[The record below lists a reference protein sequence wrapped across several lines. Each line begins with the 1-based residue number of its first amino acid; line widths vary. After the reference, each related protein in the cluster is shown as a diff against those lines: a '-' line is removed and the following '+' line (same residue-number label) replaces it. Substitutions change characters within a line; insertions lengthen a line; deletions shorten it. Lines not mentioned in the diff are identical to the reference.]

1 MNRSVFSSVFS
12 SVDLP
17 LLGMPRIVSC
27 RISLSRSFSSYVAE
41 RLRSYHVH
49 VRANGER
56 LAVVRLLGALQLL
69 VLLPV
74 RLLAEVQQAAERT
87 QQVEHVEE
95 TVAVL
100 RRHAHR
106 VAEAQLEGVVLQ
118 LLPQGTLAVGVSLGE
133 DALGLRRGQGTQL
146 PC

>member
-12 SVDLP
+12 SVDFP
-17 LLGMPRIVSC
+17 LLGIPRIVSC
-27 RISLSRSFSSYVAE
+27 RISLSRSFSSYVADS
-41 RLRSYHVH
+41 RRRYHVH
-49 VRANGER
+49 VGANGER
-56 LAVVRLLGALQLL
+56 LAVVRLLGALQLRE
-69 VLLPV
+69 LLLV
-74 RLLAEVQQAAERT
+74 RLLAEVQQPAEGT

-118 LLPQGTLAVGVSLGE
+118 LLPQGTLALGVRLGE
-133 DALGLRRGQGTQL
+133 DALGLRRRQGVEL